1 MNSASSRS
9 HTIFTVIIETAEQP
23 EIQGQGQGQAQSQGQ
38 GQGLDALIK
47 AGKLNLV
54 DLAGSERTAQTGVTG
69 AGLKEATKINGS
81 LSVLGRVIAGNE
93 PHSPS
98 RSHSKGFDPWGSKTH
113 VLTLPS
119 HARL

>member
-23 EIQGQGQGQAQSQGQ
+23 DVKSQGQ
-38 GQGLDALIK
+38 SQTPGQGLDALIK

-54 DLAGSERTAQTGVTG
+54 DLAGSERTGQTGVTG

-81 LSVLGRVIAGNE
+81 LSVLGRVIAGAPSNLE
-93 PHSPS
+93 P
-98 RSHSKGFDPWGSKTH
+98 
-113 VLTLPS
+113 
-119 HARL
+119 